1 MTGALTLG
9 AAFLLG
15 LAASG
20 HCLAMCGGV
29 TAALG
34 LATARDASGRTRLS
48 LLLGCQVGRIVSYSL
63 AGLIVGTASIILVVT
78 LGLTGRSFV
87 LRQIEGV
94 GSRLV
99 WANYRGTVLS
109 GVSRAQDDVL
119 LDEDVR
125 AIAAR
130 RDLFTGVTGIL
141 TLRGTV
147 TVQSQ
152 SKTLTV
158 LGVMANYGEVRKNMR
173 VLRGRFIDDDD
184 ILQRARVAVV
194 NRDLYEQMFGNDT
207 GPKTIRTLGA
217 TFQVIGEFEEP
228 VDTLGRGD
236 IVPETILIPIT
247 VGWYYTPTREV
258 RTLYAEVRDFTQL
271 PTAVKAVE
279 EILKERHRPGSVYE
293 VESMT
298 TVVGLA
304 HAISAGLIVVFV
316 LAAAVSVVVGGVGIM
331 NILLASVEQ
340 RTREIGVRMSV
351 GARRRDILGQFLF
364 EALALGMAGSSIGVL
379 LGLGLPY
386 LSRLFLRNIEIH
398 VSVLSAVLAF
408 VFSCGVAVVFGA
420 VPAYRASSLNPA
432 EALHH
437 E

>member
-1 MTGALTLG
+1 MFNREVFGMAVDRFKKHPVQTSLT
-9 AAFLLG
+9 
-15 LAASG
+15 
-20 HCLAMCGGV
+20 
-29 TAALG
+29 
-34 LATARDASGRTRLS
+34 
-48 LLLGCQVGRIVSYSL
+48 L
-63 AGLIVGTASIILVVT
+63 AGLVVGTAAIILVVS
-78 LGLTGRSFV
+78 LGLTGREYV

-94 GSRLV
+94 GSKLV
-99 WANYRGTVLS
+99 WANYRGTVTS
-109 GVSRAQDDVL
+109 GVSRAADDVMT
-119 LDEDVR
+119 DTDIQ
-125 AIAAR
+125 AIAGR
-130 RDLFTGVTGIL
+130 TDLFSGVTGIL

-152 SKTLTV
+152 VKTLTI

-173 VLRGRFIDDDD
+173 ILRGRFIDDDD
-184 ILQRARVAVV
+184 MLERARVAVV
-194 NRDLYEQMFGNDT
+194 NRDLYEQLFANDES
-207 GPKTIRTLGA
+207 PDKTIRTLGT

-228 VDTLGRGD
+228 VDTLGRGEV
-236 IVPETILIPIT
+236 VPETILIPAS
-247 VGWYYTPTREV
+247 VAWYYTPTRQIK
-258 RTLYAEVRDFTQL
+258 TLFAEARNFDAL
-271 PTAVKAVE
+271 PSAVQAVE

-298 TVVGLA
+298 TVVRLA
-304 HAISAGLIVVFV
+304 RAISVALIVVFI

-364 EALALGMAGSSIGVL
+364 EALSLGVVGSSIGVAI
-379 LGLGLPY
+379 GLGLPF
-386 LSRLFLRNIEIH
+386 LAGLFLKGVDVRI
-398 VSVLSAVLAF
+398 SMLAAVLAF

-420 VPAYRASSLNPA
+420 VPAYRASLLNPS

>member
-1 MTGALTLG
+1 MFSREVLEMAVERFRKHPVQTSLT
-9 AAFLLG
+9 
-15 LAASG
+15 
-20 HCLAMCGGV
+20 
-29 TAALG
+29 
-34 LATARDASGRTRLS
+34 
-48 LLLGCQVGRIVSYSL
+48 L
-63 AGLIVGTASIILVVT
+63 AGLTVGTAAIILVVT

-87 LRQIEGV
+87 LSQIEGV
-94 GSRLV
+94 GSRLL
-99 WANYRGTVLS
+99 WANYRGTVTS
-109 GVSRAQDDVL
+109 GVSRIQDDVMV
-119 LDEDVR
+119 DMDVK
-125 AIAAR
+125 AVEAR
-130 RDLFTGVTGIL
+130 SDLISGATATL
-141 TLRGTV
+141 TLRGNV
-147 TVQSQ
+147 TVQS
-152 SKTLTV
+152 STLPLTV
-158 LGVMANYGEVRKNMR
+158 LGVMANYPAVRRNTR
-173 VLRGRFIDDDD
+173 LLRGRFLDEDDV
-184 ILQRARVAVV
+184 LERARVCVV
-194 NRDLYEQMFGNDT
+194 VRDLYQRLFGNQ
-207 GPKTIRTLGA
+207 GIEGKTIRTMGT

-258 RTLYAEVRDFTQL
+258 RTLYAEVRDFSQL
-271 PTAVKAVE
+271 PTAVQAVE
-279 EILKERHRPGSVYE
+279 AILKERHRPGSVYE

-298 TVVGLA
+298 TVVRLA

-386 LSRLFLRNIEIH
+386 LSRLFLRGIEIH
-398 VSVLSAVLAF
+398 VSILSAVLAF

>member
-1 MTGALTLG
+1 MFNREVFGMALDRFRKHPVQT
-9 AAFLLG
+9 
-15 LAASG
+15 
-20 HCLAMCGGV
+20 
-29 TAALG
+29 
-34 LATARDASGRTRLS
+34 S
-48 LLLGCQVGRIVSYSL
+48 LTL
-63 AGLIVGTASIILVVT
+63 AGLVVGTAAIILVVS
-78 LGLTGRSFV
+78 LGLTGRQYV

-99 WANYRGTVLS
+99 WANYRGTVTT
-109 GVSRAQDDVL
+109 GVSRAADDVMT
-119 LDEDVR
+119 DTDIK

-130 RDLFTGVTGIL
+130 NDLFSGVTGIV
-141 TLRGTV
+141 TLRGNV

-158 LGVMANYGEVRKNMR
+158 LGVMPNYGEVRKNMR
-173 VLRGRFIDDDD
+173 ILRGRFIDDDD
-184 ILQRARVAVV
+184 ALERARVCVV
-194 NRDLYEQMFGNDT
+194 NRDLYEQLFANDESAD
-207 GPKTIRTLGA
+207 KTIRTLGT

-228 VDTLGRGD
+228 VDTLGRGEV
-236 IVPETILIPIT
+236 VPETILIPIT
-247 VGWYYTPTREV
+247 VAWYYTPV
-258 RTLYAEVRDFTQL
+258 RQIKTVFAEARDFESL
-271 PTAVKAVE
+271 PASVQAVE
-279 EILKERHRPGSVYE
+279 EILAERHRAGSVYE

-298 TVVGLA
+298 TVVRLA
-304 HAISAGLIVVFV
+304 RAISVALIVVFI

-364 EALALGMAGSSIGVL
+364 EALALGVAGASIGVAI
-379 LGLGLPY
+379 GVGVPY
-386 LSRLFLRNIEIH
+386 LSSLLIKGIDVK

-408 VFSCGVAVVFGA
+408 VFSCAVAVVFGA
-420 VPAYRASSLNPA
+420 VPAYRASSLNPS